1 MDRAEHA
8 ARNLSNGAEESSRSL
23 KDIAR
28 GFAGLGIGMSM
39 RFARQFVEPG
49 SGTDKALAI
58 GEGAANYGVMGAKMG
73 GGPGAVVG
81 TIVGLGKGYMETE
94 KAELDQVVAL
104 GEQKVANLDAIKS
117 WQQARKE
124 TLEFKATL
132 DQLTD
137 SETSLAD
144 RQRMVAEEIKK
155 REEAEKELSAA
166 AFRAGT
172 SIDNSTPEKLA
183 KSQDAAAKAIAKYQE
198 YAAKTDQ
205 LRAVRDRLAKEKPS
219 SGSGA
224 DWNGVD
230 ALSSVGGMFAG
241 SGAGARA
248 IEDIA
253 ASTAETVKV
262 LKEIERSTDG
272 GGGATWQ

>member
-1 MDRAEHA
+1 
-8 ARNLSNGAEESSRSL
+8 
-23 KDIAR
+23 
-28 GFAGLGIGMSM
+28 
-39 RFARQFVEPG
+39 
-49 SGTDKALAI
+49 
-58 GEGAANYGVMGAKMG
+58 
-73 GGPGAVVG
+73 
-81 TIVGLGKGYMETE
+81 
-94 KAELDQVVAL
+94 
-104 GEQKVANLDAIKS
+104 
-117 WQQARKE
+117 
-124 TLEFKATL
+124 
-132 DQLTD
+132 
-137 SETSLAD
+137 
-144 RQRMVAEEIKK
+144 MVAEEIKK

-224 DWNGVD
+224 DWNGMD
-230 ALSSVGGMFAG
+230 ALTSVGGMFAG

-248 IEDIA
+248 LDDIA
-253 ASTAETVKV
+253 ASSADTVKV
-262 LKEIERSTDG
+262 LKEIERNTDN